1 MKINFLAVKFV
12 YAVFEG
18 IPKTLSK
25 FESSCEK
32 FLDLPMVQIRELLL
46 VSKNH
51 STKFCLIIKFTFFL
65 NFPTKLSLESF
76 CPSILQLG

>member
-18 IPKTLSK
+18 MPKTLSK

-51 STKFCLIIKFTFFL
+51 STIREVGCVMVHLVFSGSCGFIDS
-65 NFPTKLSLESF
+65 KLSGGF
-76 CPSILQLG
+76 

>member
-1 MKINFLAVKFV
+1 MLIVKRFYTKACQKYMKINFLAVKFV

-18 IPKTLSK
+18 MPKTLSK

-51 STKFCLIIKFTFFL
+51 STK
-65 NFPTKLSLESF
+65 
-76 CPSILQLG
+76 

>member
-18 IPKTLSK
+18 MPKTLSK

-51 STKFCLIIKFTFFL
+51 STK
-65 NFPTKLSLESF
+65 
-76 CPSILQLG
+76 